1 MDGRMDDGSCC
12 GSCVFMNSCQTGG
25 GPGEGQQRYLV
36 SSPCFVLHL
45 LSSISC
51 PPSLVLHLLL
61 ATVNGDSARVCEP
74 DKVQFCIWPAGATPF
89 LPLCSAPHRGWC
101 FFTTVSSFPTGNS
114 SPPTVLSTTVLSS
127 RSLTTACP
135 AFDRKANPEETL
147 MRTTHVSLV
156 LFLRTHSLG
165 GLHTGGLQIQKFLH
179 FPGYVQTVLL
189 SVLWLHPLRET
200 VDGS

>member
-1 MDGRMDDGSCC
+1 MVTRPE
-12 GSCVFMNSCQTGG
+12 F
-25 GPGEGQQRYLV
+25 
-36 SSPCFVLHL
+36 
-45 LSSISC
+45 
-51 PPSLVLHLLL
+51 
-61 ATVNGDSARVCEP
+61 EP
-74 DKVQFCIWPAGATPF
+74 DKVQFCIQPAGATLF
-89 LPLCSAPHRGWC
+89 LPLSSTPHRGWC

-135 AFDRKANPEETL
+135 AFDLKANLEEML

-156 LFLRTHSLG
+156 LFLQTPPSHTLG
-165 GLHTGGLQIQKFLH
+165 VLHTGGLQIQKFLH
-179 FPGYVQTVLL
+179 FPGYVQIVLL